1 MKIAVVGK
9 GGSGKTT
16 LAGTLV
22 RIFAERGR
30 PIIAIDSDHNP
41 NLAVTLGMSRVE
53 SDKIQYV
60 PSSVMEA
67 GERVDGVVM
76 MRPTIPRHQIIERYA
91 VRAADNVDLLVMGKP
106 AEGSAGSG
114 CMGPEHRAVRGL
126 IAELS
131 SIGDHTMT
139 DMEAGLE
146 HLKRGTARNV
156 NLMLVVAEPY
166 YRSLEAAMR
175 IYRLASELKIPFVQ
189 VVANKVRSR
198 EDLAAID
205 AFCLRHG
212 MNLIAIVPYDE
223 TVAEAEQNEQSPFD
237 FAPDSAGI
245 RAIRKLATAIDALT

>member
-156 NLMLVVAEPY
+156 DLMLVVAEPY

-245 RAIRKLATAIDALT
+245 QAIRKLAAAIDALT

>member
-41 NLAVTLGMSRVE
+41 NLALTLGMSRVE

-189 VVANKVRSR
+189 VVANKVRSS

-205 AFCLRHG
+205 AFCLRYG
-212 MNLIAIVPYDE
+212 MNLIGMVPYDE
-223 TVAEAEQNEQSPFD
+223 TMSEAERNERSPFD